1 MKLQQLRYLVAVV
14 QAGSITEAARRLN
27 VSQPALSAGLNALE
41 AELGGPLL
49 ERQRGH
55 ARLTPLGARF
65 YRRAKNITNECEVA
79 KVEFRR
85 GLARSFITVGVL
97 PTISMSFVLDFVR
110 GFTARMPDVEV
121 SVREADEQ
129 TLLSMLARGRIDAA
143 LTISDRVEG
152 GEWVP
157 LFHDPLALVCAPE
170 HRFARAASVRV
181 ADLDAE
187 PFILRQHCERGAEAN
202 DIFDA
207 RGVRLRVVLKTN
219 QDYRA
224 LEAVKARLGVT
235 IAPRSLVTDVIAVP
249 IEDLGLT
256 RTVGI
261 HLATT
266 LETSICDPLVE
277 ALKDRARPWARLA
290 AHGGEAAAMAGPAV

>member
-14 QAGSITEAARRLN
+14 QSGSITEAAKRLN

-41 AELGGPLL
+41 AELDGALL
-49 ERQRGH
+49 ERLRGN

-65 YRRAKNITNECEVA
+65 YRRALSITNECEVA

-85 GLARSFITVGVL
+85 GLARSFVTIGVL
-97 PTISMSFVLDFVR
+97 PTISMPFVLDFVSR
-110 GFTARMPDVEV
+110 FTAMAPDVDV

-129 TLLSMLARGRIDAA
+129 TLLSLLSRGRIDAA

-157 LFHDPLALVCAPE
+157 LFHDPLALVCAPT
-170 HRFARAASVRV
+170 HRFAQAAAIRV
-181 ADLDAE
+181 TDLDGE
-187 PFILRQHCERGAEAN
+187 PFVLRRHCERGTEAN
-202 DIFDA
+202 DILDA
-207 RGVRLRVVLKTN
+207 RGVRLRVVLKTD
-219 QDYRA
+219 QDQRA
-224 LEAVKARLGVT
+224 LEAVAARLGVT
-235 IAPRSLVTDVIAVP
+235 IAPRSLVSDVAAVP

-261 HLATT
+261 HLATS
-266 LETSICDPLVE
+266 LETEIADLLVE
-277 ALKDRARPWARLA
+277 ALKDQSEPWSRLDGR
-290 AHGGEAAAMAGPAV
+290 GGEAAAAIGV